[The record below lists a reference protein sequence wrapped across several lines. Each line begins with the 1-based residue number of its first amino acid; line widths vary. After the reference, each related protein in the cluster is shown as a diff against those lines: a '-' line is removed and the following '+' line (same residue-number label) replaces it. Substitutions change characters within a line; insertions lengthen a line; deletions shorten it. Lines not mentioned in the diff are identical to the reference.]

1 MFGSSGRL
9 ELELVRP
16 ERFSKA
22 FSGCPDE
29 LGAVDDLRYLGLGAV
44 ATHVFFLEH
53 LLEGHV
59 LAYAAD
65 DVLEDVLLA
74 LRERGGSRAAEEPL
88 PKRPALAHVDSLA
101 PSSCFCTT
109 RHHSNRA
116 SSSRY
121 GTSAP
126 PFFFLFFFS
135 SALKTSEG
143 GAGSLPSGLCPFV
156 WQAL

>member
-1 MFGSSGRL
+1 MRLAYENGLTYVVEDLEDKRETTAAQAALALEGVRSRFMFGGSGRL

-16 ERFSKA
+16 ERLSKA

-88 PKRPALAHVDSLA
+88 PKRPTLAHVDSLA
-101 PSSCFCTT
+101 PSSCFSTT

-116 SSSRY
+116 TSSR
-121 GTSAP
+121 
-126 PFFFLFFFS
+126 
-135 SALKTSEG
+135 
-143 GAGSLPSGLCPFV
+143 
-156 WQAL
+156 